1 MKIERDPNSRYVA
14 GLDIGRMRDPTVL
27 VVIDATSGSI
37 MQIEKRWDV
46 PMRDIFH
53 TVVEQF
59 ERWNPVVMRVERHSA
74 GGPLLEALE
83 NMGYPV
89 RGHTLT
95 SANKQALLDALNHA
109 WLTRKLRF
117 APSSSAPPLHEVE
130 DPTTQI
136 ALALAWNATQRS
148 ILVDFV

>member
-1 MKIERDPNSRYVA
+1 MKIERDPNPRYVA
-14 GLDIGRMRDPTVL
+14 GLDIGLMGDPTVL
-27 VVIDATSGSI
+27 VVIDAASGSI
-37 MQIEKRWDV
+37 MQIEKRWGITIRDV
-46 PMRDIFH
+46 FRM
-53 TVVEQF
+53 VVEQF
-59 ERWNPVVMRVERHSA
+59 ERWNLVVMRGERHSV
-74 GGPLLEALE
+74 GGPLLEDLE

-89 RGHTLT
+89 RGYTLT

-130 DPTTQI
+130 DPATQI
-136 ALALAWNATQRS
+136 ALALAWDATRRP

>member
-1 MKIERDPNSRYVA
+1 MKIERDPNPRYVA

-37 MQIEKRWDV
+37 VQIEKRWGI

-53 TVVEQF
+53 MVVEQF
-59 ERWNPVVMRVERHSA
+59 ERWNMAVCRVERNSA
-74 GGPLLEALE
+74 GDPLLEDLE

-95 SANKQALLDALNHA
+95 RANKQALLDALNHA

-117 APSSSAPPLHEVE
+117 APGLSAPPLHEVE
-130 DPTTQI
+130 DPATQI
-136 ALALAWNATQRS
+136 ALALAWDATQRS
-148 ILVDFV
+148 ILVDFI